1 MNPLPI
7 IRSRVM
13 RASDREIR
21 RPLWNE
27 VTIAMSPG
35 AVLWSV
41 TRNIQDEIGRWAR
54 GWPT

>member
-13 RASDREIR
+13 RVSDREIR
-21 RPLWNE
+21 RPLWNN

-35 AVLWSV
+35 DALWSV
-41 TRNIQDEIGRWAR
+41 IRNIQDEIGRGAR

>member
-13 RASDREIR
+13 RASDRQVR
-21 RPLWNE
+21 HPLWNE

-41 TRNIQDEIGRWAR
+41 TRNIQDEIGRGAR